1 MTKGDCYE
9 ANANWCMGQLL
20 DGGRKYNR
28 TIRLCHGTVI
38 GAKGSPVEGKE
49 ILHCWV
55 EVNNDMFFDFSNGKA
70 IGQRIEMIQHRI
82 IKGKTKKYTL
92 NQASKMLLGT
102 TNYGA
107 WTDEEEERFIGK
119 RIIPE

>member
-1 MTKGDCYE
+1 MTEGDCYK

-20 DGGRKYNR
+20 NGVRKYIR

-38 GAKGSPVEGKE
+38 GAKGSQVDGKE

-70 IGQRIEMIQHRI
+70 IGKRIEMIQHRI

-92 NQASKMLLGT
+92 KQARVMLLGT
-102 TNYGA
+102 ALYGE
-107 WTDEEEERFIGK
+107 WIDEEDERHIGRK
-119 RIIPE
+119 IERT